1 MQAFRKTSQLA
12 HRPHATFGAS
22 GHEAQSPREN
32 ASATSGTYFRAVRPT
47 PAEADAVSRGT
58 PGEPSGDCA
67 KLEGL
72 RFELEVGVWRGD
84 SALMAE
90 RVVADAACV
99 TDVDPDGE

>member
-1 MQAFRKTSQLA
+1 MQAFRKTSHLA
-12 HRPHATFGAS
+12 HRPHATLGAS

-47 PAEADAVSRGT
+47 PAEAEAVAR
-58 PGEPSGDCA
+58 GEPLTNCA

-84 SALMAE
+84 AALIAE
-90 RVVADAACV
+90 RVVADAECV
-99 TDVDPDGE
+99 VDVDDDGE

>member
-12 HRPHATFGAS
+12 HRPHATIGAS
-22 GHEAQSPREN
+22 GHEAKSPREN
-32 ASATSGTYFRAVRPT
+32 AAATSGTYFRAVRPT
-47 PAEADAVSRGT
+47 PAEADAVSRAA
-58 PGEPSGDCA
+58 PGEPFADCA

-84 SALMAE
+84 SAMIAQ

-99 TDVDPDGE
+99 TDVDADGE